1 MKRILLSS
9 IILLPFVAAG
19 QQKDPSLVMNRPPAA
34 SSTQEIASLRS
45 DEDSSADAST
55 AEDVSATEDA
65 SAAEDSST
73 NDAGSNAEP
82 SGAQAQA
89 QSTKVSTPAPQPGP
103 RIPGSMVGYIDNPI
117 VENQIRIRFDDAF
130 EDQFPDRAEFI
141 YSKCGCYRGLPPT
154 AAPFDP
160 KAPGPGPAPGIPV
173 AVNFQQLYLNG
184 EYAPHRRFSAFVEI
198 PIRWLQPQGNL
209 ITPGTAAF
217 PNSSGIGDVMA
228 GFKFAAVASES
239 TYLTFQFKS
248 YFPSGDSSQGLGT
261 NHYSVEPSLLLYHSL
276 SPRFTLE
283 GQLGD
288 WHPIGGSAGVP
299 TTSSEGFA
307 GDIFF
312 YGIGPSYKLYNGSR
326 FKIAPVVELFGWHV
340 LSGFQ
345 TQLGG
350 AVDGVAT
357 DASGTNIV
365 NLKVGVRV
373 GVGTHSS
380 VYVGFGQALTH
391 DDWYK
396 HLVRLEYRFTF

>member
-1 MKRILLSS
+1 MKRALLSLT
-9 IILLPFVAAG
+9 ILLPFVVAA
-19 QQKDPSLVMNRPPAA
+19 QEKDPSAITNEPGVA
-34 SSTQEIASLRS
+34 SPTQEIASLLS
-45 DEDSSADAST
+45 EEVSSAGPETDADGPQQSG
-55 AEDVSATEDA
+55 AKANA
-65 SAAEDSST
+65 KPAPPP
-73 NDAGSNAEP
+73 AEP
-82 SGAQAQA
+82 R
-89 QSTKVSTPAPQPGP
+89 P
-103 RIPGSMVGYIDNPI
+103 RFPGSMVGYIDNPI
-117 VENQIRIRFDDAF
+117 VESQIRIRFDDAF

-141 YSKCGCYRGLPPT
+141 YGKCGCYRGLSPVSL
-154 AAPFDP
+154 PFDAA
-160 KAPGPGPAPGIPV
+160 APGPGPAPGVPF
-173 AVNFQQLYLNG
+173 AVNYQQLYLNG
-184 EYAPHRRFSAFVEI
+184 EYAPHRRFSAFVEV

-228 GFKFAAVASES
+228 GVKFAAVATEN
-239 TYLTFQFKS
+239 TYVTFQFKS
-248 YFPSGDSSQGLGT
+248 YFPSGDASQGLGT
-261 NHYSVEPSLLLYHSL
+261 NHYSVEPSLLLYQNL

-288 WHPIGGSAGVP
+288 WHPIGGSAGVVSP
-299 TTSSEGFA
+299 GTANPGGFA

-312 YGIGPSYKLYNGSR
+312 YGIGPSYKLYNGPR

-350 AVDGVAT
+350 PVDGVA
-357 DASGTNIV
+357 AEAGGTNIV
-365 NLKVGVRV
+365 NIKTGLRFGI
-373 GVGTHSS
+373 GTHSS